1 MMFFTFASDFFN
13 LIMKIFRS
21 SIGRNPL
28 YFSCYLIFF
37 IFLFIY
43 CFAISKSD
51 GFILINRF
59 HNRLLDEFFIL
70 FTNVGNGLFVIGLMI
85 LMFIRRKFV
94 WTLQIGISFLISGLL
109 VQLLKILVHNPR
121 PSTYFGFGA
130 IHCILGITRTGYSS
144 FPSGHTATVF
154 MLASLLA
161 IYLPGRKPTLLFISM
176 AVLTGFSRV
185 YLSQHF
191 PVDVLAGSLLGVMV
205 SLMVYQFIPLKGVK
219 KKFPANEW
227 EHQSIKLR

>member
-1 MMFFTFASDFFN
+1 
-13 LIMKIFRS
+13 MKIFRS
-21 SIGRNPL
+21 SIARNPL

-37 IFLFIY
+37 IVLFIY

-51 GFILINRF
+51 GFLLINRF
-59 HNRLLDEFFIL
+59 HTRLLDDFFVL

-85 LMFIRRKFV
+85 LMLIRRKFV

-109 VQLLKILVHNPR
+109 VQLLKILAHNPR
-121 PSTYFGFGA
+121 PSTYFRSCS
-130 IHCILGITRTGYSS
+130 IHCILGITRTGFSS

-154 MLASLLA
+154 MLTSLLA
-161 IYLPGRKPTLLFISM
+161 IYLPGRKSTFLFICM

-191 PVDVLAGSLLGVMV
+191 PIDVLAGSLLGVLV
-205 SLMVYQFIPLKGVK
+205 SLMVYQFIPLKSVK